1 MRKLTRKAK
10 KSSIKLP
17 YNANSDEYI
26 PRASTTQVIGDIISI
41 HVPDYQWHEKNKKK
55 YHDQQEPGS
64 IDDDIVFRKFYQQ
77 ASTIQKVSQAILDID
92 LENIIPGLYNDN
104 GKRNRTSSHELA
116 RRLGYTLKNVGGVNI
131 ENIDDLS
138 DNYAQLSRLNK
149 QVGAQVITCARGS
162 DTRKKQ
168 WESIIQHQ
176 LFGGKKPYLSDGI
189 ARTVRPNPSRASK
202 VIDYTQTDKQY
213 GYIHSRDDETITYD
227 LLCRDEW
234 VRMTILIPVHLR
246 GAKTYS
252 LPKIVFS
259 STTNEMSI
267 VITAK
272 FEPVRFK
279 ISERYAIGVDVGITH
294 YVTYV
299 VYDRVENRV
308 VERGR
313 LSNYLDKELHDKIRV
328 TRQQI
333 ADIQVKLEI
342 LRCARDDQG
351 RIPWNVKFQIDR
363 LEQDVAEQRIALSR
377 KRDML
382 SRQAAGELKN
392 ISIKY
397 GNAPV
402 VHENL
407 SWVGNTMEH
416 GRWNCGAFF
425 TRLWE
430 SLEIIGGMSFKVSA
444 YKTSQTCSE
453 CGNQYK
459 QGLNGTGLQFHKG
472 DSSTNR
478 ECYCELCGYREDR
491 DINAAIN
498 IVKRAFDIIDEIV
511 EEQVSQGIVDEQ
523 SGVREFSRGHSPLWH
538 RERQRKKALE
548 RSRRNSPSKQNKR
561 KKRHRK
567 RYRTVSR
574 MSRPP
579 RSAKVLKDVLP
590 IIQEKRCEKA
600 FVKLLCPLQFK
611 SLLGL
616 CGELN
621 SSAQSIFMRPIHDYF
636 VQNALK

>member
-1 MRKLTRKAK
+1 MKKLTRKAK

-17 YNANSDEYI
+17 YNKANDEYI
-26 PRASTTQVIGDIISI
+26 PRASSTQVIGDIISL
-41 HVPDYQWHEKNKKK
+41 HVPDHQCHEKNKKK
-55 YHDQQEPGS
+55 YHDQQEQGV
-64 IDDDIVFRKFYQQ
+64 IDDNIVFRKFYQQ

-92 LENIIPGLYNDN
+92 LENIIPGLYNDK

-116 RRLGYTLKNVGGVNI
+116 RRLGYTLKNVGGINI

-168 WESIIQHQ
+168 WESIIQYQ
-176 LFGGKKPYLSDGI
+176 LFGSTKPYLSAGV
-189 ARTVRPNPSRASK
+189 ARTVHPNPSRASK

-213 GYIHSRDDETITYD
+213 GYIHSRDEKTITYD

-234 VRMTILIPVHLR
+234 VRMTVLIPAHLR
-246 GAKTYS
+246 GAKKYS

-259 STTNEMSI
+259 TITNEMSI
-267 VITAK
+267 IITAK
-272 FEPVRFK
+272 FAPVKFK
-279 ISERYAIGVDVGITH
+279 ISNRYAIGIDVGIAH

-299 VYDRVENRV
+299 VYDRIDNKV
-308 VERGR
+308 VEHGR
-313 LSNYLDKELHDKIRV
+313 LSNYLDKELCDKIRV
-328 TRQQI
+328 TRRQI
-333 ADIQVKLEI
+333 TDIQIKLEI
-342 LRCARDDQG
+342 LRSARDDYD

-363 LEQDVAEQRIALSR
+363 LERDVIEQRVALSR
-377 KRDML
+377 KRDVL
-382 SRQAAGELKN
+382 ARQAAGEVKN

-397 GNAPV
+397 DNAPV

-407 SWVGNTMEH
+407 SWVGNTMKH

-430 SLEIIGGMSFKVSA
+430 SLEIVGGMSFKVSA

-453 CGNQYK
+453 CGNKYK
-459 QGLNGTGLQFHKG
+459 QGLDGTGLQFHKG

-498 IVKRAFDIIDEIV
+498 IVKRAFDIIDEIIG
-511 EEQVSQGIVDEQ
+511 EQEYQGIVYEQ
-523 SGVREFSRGHSPLWH
+523 SGVREFSRGRSPLWH
-538 RERQRKKALE
+538 RDMQRKKALE
-548 RSRRNSPSKQNKR
+548 RSRRNSSSKKNKR

-567 RYRTVSR
+567 RSSTISD

-616 CGELN
+616 CEESN
-621 SSAQSIFMRPIHDYF
+621 SSAQSIFMRPIHNYF